1 MVFAVNDSPLAG
13 REGTIVTSTAI
24 KARLYRECESNVSLK
39 LQECSDKEKL
49 EIQARGELQLGILLE
64 NMRREGFEVSVS
76 PPKVV
81 YRRKSDNSFYKHT
94 DEGPLPRRVFEELL
108 EPIEDVTIDVDPDH
122 AGMIIEKLSQRKG
135 ELLSYTNGECRDA
148 VC

>member
-1 MVFAVNDSPLAG
+1 
-13 REGTIVTSTAI
+13 
-24 KARLYRECESNVSLK
+24 
-39 LQECSDKEKL
+39 
-49 EIQARGELQLGILLE
+49 
-64 NMRREGFEVSVS
+64 
-76 PPKVV
+76 
-81 YRRKSDNSFYKHT
+81 
-94 DEGPLPRRVFEELL
+94 L